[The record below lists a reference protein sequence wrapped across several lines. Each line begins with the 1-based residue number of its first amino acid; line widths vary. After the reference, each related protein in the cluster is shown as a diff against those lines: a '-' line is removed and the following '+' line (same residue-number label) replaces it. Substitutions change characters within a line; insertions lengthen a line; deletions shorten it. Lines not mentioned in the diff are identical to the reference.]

1 MEENKQNTLSLSTL
15 LFIMV
20 ILVIVVMAFFIYKI
34 NIEKNELTSK
44 VSGLENQINT
54 LQQEENN
61 SETIEKNNEEDTNI
75 LEDIV
80 KMEVSVLDESSIE
93 GIKYTTPIE
102 IKDKA
107 VLKNILEIINSA
119 KLYPDEEFDREYG
132 AGDYFEGCPELTLYD
147 SKGNKYHIL
156 ACDNFDETKPES
168 MNIFYI
174 SKDDKYEEKII
185 YKTSYTLQ
193 SEINKIFNENKR

>member
-1 MEENKQNTLSLSTL
+1 MEGNKQNTILSTL
-15 LFIMV
+15 LFIIA
-20 ILVIVVMAFFIYKI
+20 ILIIVVMAFFIYKI
-34 NIEKNELTSK
+34 NTEKNELTSK
-44 VSGLENQINT
+44 VSSLENQINT

-61 SETIEKNNEEDTNI
+61 IATIENDKEEHTNI

-80 KMEVSVLDESSIE
+80 KMEVSVEDKNSTE

-102 IKDKA
+102 IEDKT
-107 VLKNILEIINSA
+107 VLKNILSIINSA

-132 AGDYFEGCPELTLYD
+132 AGGFFEGCPELILYN
-147 SKGNKYHIL
+147 SKGDKYHIV
-156 ACDNFDETKPES
+156 AYDNFDEAKSEP

-174 SKDDKYEEKII
+174 SKDENDEEKIL

-193 SEINKIFNENKR
+193 SEINRIFNENKR